1 MRYAPRQK
9 NKKLIWKIVSII
21 ILVTV
26 CVVAWITQYSA
37 RQNEQKEKFSVC
49 NLQSDA
55 LLSALNK
62 SYKNTISVKDYLYYG
77 ESLDLYEQTYSVEN
91 KDTLSGKTVELYNV
105 CSKQSVSM
113 TMENYVDQKIR
124 LDELSAG
131 FYEVYIMDNLVRKRV
146 VFDGDLQKNNYQTI
160 KRNNKVYNIQL
171 IADQSLLKDYE
182 VTLDKPYL
190 FLQVDSVQPDANDI
204 DVLIDPYG
212 MNMDLQT
219 VPDEGNQADGL
230 VENDEMYEAALL
242 LKEELES
249 YGLRVGIS
257 KANKDEAGKAYGSDG
272 RLSKGYKQ
280 NAKYYLLLRMNA
292 YGNDQARGFEL
303 QHSYYVS
310 STMARGIAYR
320 MHKNLG
326 ITLSNMYN
334 GEDEGVVRSSLIQ
347 SELDNKNIYDI
358 NLYLRESGGRALMAG
373 RFSQTSQSVN
383 KDIENAYGMN
393 GLEVD
398 FGYMTNKSD
407 VAYWKQHKKQIVKE
421 FAKAYLEALNIETV
435 D

>member
-1 MRYAPRQK
+1 M
-9 NKKLIWKIVSII
+9 
-21 ILVTV
+21 
-26 CVVAWITQYSA
+26 
-37 RQNEQKEKFSVC
+37 
-49 NLQSDA
+49 
-55 LLSALNK
+55 
-62 SYKNTISVKDYLYYG
+62 KDYLYYG
-77 ESLDLYEQTYSVEN
+77 ESLDLYEQPYSVEN
-91 KDTLSGKTVELYNV
+91 ADTLSGKTVELYNV
-105 CSKQSVSM
+105 CTKQSISM

-124 LDELSAG
+124 LDELNEG
-131 FYEVYIMDNLVRKRV
+131 FYEVYIMDNLVKKRI
-146 VFDGDLQKNNYQTI
+146 VFEGDLQQNTYQTI
-160 KRNNKVYNIQL
+160 KRNQNVYSIQL
-171 IADQSLLKDYE
+171 IATQSLLSDYDI
-182 VTLDKPYL
+182 TLDKPYL
-190 FLQVDSVQPDANDI
+190 FLQIDSVQPDSKDI

-212 MNMDLQT
+212 MNIDLQT
-219 VPDEGNQADGL
+219 VPDKGNQADGL
-230 VENDEMYEAALL
+230 IENDEMYEVALL

-249 YGLRVGIS
+249 YGLRVGITKES
-257 KANKDEAGKAYGSDG
+257 KDEIGKAYGSDG

-334 GEDEGVVRSSLIQ
+334 EEDEGVVRGSLIQ

-373 RFSQTSQSVN
+373 RFSQTSQSEN
-383 KDIENAYGMN
+383 KDFVNANGMH

-398 FGYMTNKSD
+398 FGYMTNKND
-407 VAYWKQHKKQIVKE
+407 VT
-421 FAKAYLEALNIETV
+421 YLEELNIEIE

>member
-373 RFSQTSQSVN
+373 RFSQTSQSEN
-383 KDIENAYGMN
+383 KDFVNANGMH